1 LSCLTCYLLEN
12 FNVSLIPSGI
22 VCNLVEEKMKSRV
35 NQHGVQYTQNKKIEN
50 MIKKTMILTAI
61 LFTLCSNLQ
70 AQDLTRGDVIK
81 LIAIATKPLD
91 LTGVK
96 LSGTNLTGLNL
107 KGANLSQAILTGTN
121 LSNANLTGTNLSNA
135 NLAGA
140 NLSNANLELANL
152 SNADLAGANL
162 SNAVLR
168 WTTLSGANLTGVI
181 GYKKP

>member
-1 LSCLTCYLLEN
+1 M
-12 FNVSLIPSGI
+12 
-22 VCNLVEEKMKSRV
+22 EEKMKSRV
-35 NQHGVQYTQNKKIEN
+35 NQHGLQYTQNKKIEN

-70 AQDLTRGDVIK
+70 AQDLTRTDVIK

-96 LSGTNLTGLNL
+96 LSNANLSGLNL
-107 KGANLSQAILTGTN
+107 KGVN
-121 LSNANLTGTNLSNA
+121 LSNANLSGADLHRANLSYANLSNA

-140 NLSNANLELANL
+140 NLSNADLMLANL
-152 SNADLAGANL
+152 IGANL
-162 SNAVLR
+162 IGAVLEE
-168 WTTLSGANLTGVI
+168 ANLTGVI

>member
-1 LSCLTCYLLEN
+1 MSCLTCYLLEN

-70 AQDLTRGDVIK
+70 AQDLTRTDVIK

-91 LTGVK
+91 LTGAD
-96 LSGTNLTGLNL
+96 LRGTNLTGLNL
-107 KGANLSQAILTGTN
+107 KGANLSQAILSSTN
-121 LSNANLTGTNLSNA
+121 LSNANLTGANLSNADLMWTNLSNA
-135 NLAGA
+135 NLSQAILTG
-140 NLSNANLELANL
+140 
-152 SNADLAGANL
+152 ADLTGAI
-162 SNAVLR
+162 
-168 WTTLSGANLTGVI
+168 LTNVT